1 MQMRNYMSKVK
12 MTAMSLA
19 LITSTLFIGT
29 SCSDKDDLDATGY
42 SWNVTGNKIVN
53 IKPERSKF
61 LRNPLQGWNIYTG
74 IGSGMMD
81 NFWDIYDNF
90 DSSEGKVKVSD
101 YGTTLYIRGAWSDFN
116 PEEGVYIWQDGVN
129 TEPAKR
135 FRMLVNGA
143 KERNLKLA
151 FTFVVDSRDKH
162 YNFTPDYVREAGC
175 KGYVTTTGSVQ
186 VWSPYPDDPIF
197 QEKYA
202 KFLQD
207 FAAKY
212 NDPDI
217 TNYVSGF
224 GLGKWGETHTL
235 KYWAVDTPNENE
247 KMTEKEV
254 KYKVFEWIT
263 DLMAKTFTKVPIFIN
278 YHRCLLS
285 SSSFD
290 GANLDDTADLIDR
303 AVKKGFSLRHDAF
316 GMKQYYKDW
325 ERGIATTYRYQCPF
339 IMEGGWVKSS
349 HGSSIKG
356 DGYADYAEV
365 RKGEFDEGKGANVNM
380 MDFRF
385 RSSPQTG
392 ETHSW
397 FNSAFKLVK
406 EFIADGGYRLYPDK
420 VSLPENASSNGK
432 VVLTHRW
439 SNLGWGYCPT
449 NLPQWNQKYKVAFAL
464 LDKTTEK
471 SVKVFVDPNPE
482 ISDWVQGTPHTYK
495 TELTL
500 SDVTPGQYEWAVGIV
515 DTTKDNAIGI
525 IISARDEYQT
535 EDGWVKLSDVTIK

>member
-19 LITSTLFIGT
+19 LITSILFIGT

-42 SWNVTGNKIVN
+42 SWNVAGNKIVN

-212 NDPDI
+212 NAPDL

-235 KYWAVDTPNENE
+235 KYWAVDNKE
-247 KMTEKEV
+247 KTEKET
-254 KYKVFEWIT
+254 KYEVFEWIT

-325 ERGIATTYRYQCPF
+325 ERRIATTYRYQCPF

-385 RSSPQTG
+385 SSSPQTG

-420 VSLPENASSNGK
+420 ISLPENASSNGK

>member
-42 SWNVTGNKIVN
+42 SWNVAGNKIVN

-212 NDPDI
+212 NDPDL

-235 KYWAVDTPNENE
+235 KYWAVDNKE
-247 KMTEKEV
+247 KTEKET
-254 KYKVFEWIT
+254 KYEVFEWIT

-325 ERGIATTYRYQCPF
+325 ERRIATTYRYQCPF

-385 RSSPQTG
+385 SSSPQTG

>member
-1 MQMRNYMSKVK
+1 MQMKNYMSKVK

-42 SWNVTGNKIVN
+42 SWNVAGNKIVN

-212 NDPDI
+212 NDPDL

-235 KYWAVDTPNENE
+235 KYWAVDNKE
-247 KMTEKEV
+247 KTEKET
-254 KYKVFEWIT
+254 KYEVFEWIT

-325 ERGIATTYRYQCPF
+325 ERRIATTYRYQCPF

-385 RSSPQTG
+385 SSSPQTG

-420 VSLPENASSNGK
+420 ISLPENASSNGK

>member
-19 LITSTLFIGT
+19 LITSILFIGT

-42 SWNVTGNKIVN
+42 SWNVAGNKIVN

-212 NDPDI
+212 NDPDL

-235 KYWAVDTPNENE
+235 KYWAVDNKE
-247 KMTEKEV
+247 KTEKET
-254 KYKVFEWIT
+254 KYEVFEWIT

-325 ERGIATTYRYQCPF
+325 ERRIATTYRYQCPF

-385 RSSPQTG
+385 SSSPQTG

-406 EFIADGGYRLYPDK
+406 EFIADGGYRLYLDK
-420 VSLPENASSNGK
+420 ISLPENASSNGK

>member
-42 SWNVTGNKIVN
+42 SWNVAGNKIVN

-212 NDPDI
+212 NDPDL

-235 KYWAVDTPNENE
+235 KYWAVDNKE
-247 KMTEKEV
+247 KTEKET
-254 KYKVFEWIT
+254 KYEVFEWIT

-325 ERGIATTYRYQCPF
+325 ERRIATTYRYQCPF

-385 RSSPQTG
+385 SSSPQTG

-420 VSLPENASSNGK
+420 ISLPENASSNGK

-471 SVKVFVDPNPE
+471 SVKIFVDPNPE

>member
-42 SWNVTGNKIVN
+42 SWNVAGNKIVN

-162 YNFTPDYVREAGC
+162 YNFTPDYVRVAGC

-212 NDPDI
+212 NDPDL

-235 KYWAVDTPNENE
+235 KYWAVDNKE
-247 KMTEKEV
+247 KTEKET
-254 KYKVFEWIT
+254 KYEVFEWIT

-325 ERGIATTYRYQCPF
+325 ERRIATTYRYQCPF

-385 RSSPQTG
+385 SSSPQTG

-420 VSLPENASSNGK
+420 ISLPENASSNGK

-482 ISDWVQGTPHTYK
+482 ISDWVRGTPHTYK

-515 DTTKDNAIGI
+515 DTTNDNAIGI

>member
-29 SCSDKDDLDATGY
+29 SCFDKDDLDATGY
-42 SWNVTGNKIVN
+42 SWNVAGNKIVN

-212 NDPDI
+212 NDPDL

-235 KYWAVDTPNENE
+235 KYWAVDNKE
-247 KMTEKEV
+247 KTEKET
-254 KYKVFEWIT
+254 KYEVFEWIT

-325 ERGIATTYRYQCPF
+325 ERRIATTYRYQCPF

-385 RSSPQTG
+385 SSSPQTG

-420 VSLPENASSNGK
+420 ISLPENASSNGK

>member
-1 MQMRNYMSKVK
+1 MQMKNYMSKVK

-42 SWNVTGNKIVN
+42 SWNVAGNKIVN

-101 YGTTLYIRGAWSDFN
+101 YGSTLYIRGAWSDFN
-116 PEEGVYIWQDGVN
+116 PKEGVYIWQDGVN

-175 KGYVTTTGSVQ
+175 KGYETTTGSVQ

-278 YHRCLLS
+278 YHRCLMS
-285 SSSFD
+285 SSSFG

-339 IMEGGWVKSS
+339 IMEGGWVESS

-385 RSSPQTG
+385 SSSPQTG

-420 VSLPENASSNGK
+420 VSLPENASSM
-432 VVLTHRW
+432 VRW
-439 SNLGWGYCPT
+439 Y
-449 NLPQWNQKYKVAFAL
+449 
-464 LDKTTEK
+464 
-471 SVKVFVDPNPE
+471 
-482 ISDWVQGTPHTYK
+482 
-495 TELTL
+495 
-500 SDVTPGQYEWAVGIV
+500 
-515 DTTKDNAIGI
+515 
-525 IISARDEYQT
+525 
-535 EDGWVKLSDVTIK
+535 

>member
-1 MQMRNYMSKVK
+1 MQMKNYMSKVK

-235 KYWAVDTPNENE
+235 KYWAVDNKE
-247 KMTEKEV
+247 KTEKET
-254 KYKVFEWIT
+254 KYEVFEWIT

-385 RSSPQTG
+385 SSSPQTG

-515 DTTKDNAIGI
+515 DTTKDDAIGI

>member
-19 LITSTLFIGT
+19 LITSILFIGT

-42 SWNVTGNKIVN
+42 SWNVAGNKIVN

-212 NDPDI
+212 NDPDL

-235 KYWAVDTPNENE
+235 KYWAVDNKE
-247 KMTEKEV
+247 KTEKET
-254 KYKVFEWIT
+254 KYEVFEWIT

-325 ERGIATTYRYQCPF
+325 ERRIATTYRYQCPF

-385 RSSPQTG
+385 SSSPQTG

-420 VSLPENASSNGK
+420 VSLPENVSSNGK

>member
-42 SWNVTGNKIVN
+42 SWNVAGNKIVN

-212 NDPDI
+212 NDPDL

-235 KYWAVDTPNENE
+235 KYWAVDNKE
-247 KMTEKEV
+247 KTEKET
-254 KYKVFEWIT
+254 KYEVFEWIT

-316 GMKQYYKDW
+316 GMKQYYQDW
-325 ERGIATTYRYQCPF
+325 ERRIATTYRYQCPF

-385 RSSPQTG
+385 SSSPQTG

-420 VSLPENASSNGK
+420 ISLPENASSNGK

>member
-235 KYWAVDTPNENE
+235 KYWAVDNKE
-247 KMTEKEV
+247 KTEKET
-254 KYKVFEWIT
+254 KYEVFEWIT

-325 ERGIATTYRYQCPF
+325 ERRIATTYRYQCPF

-385 RSSPQTG
+385 SSSPQAG

-420 VSLPENASSNGK
+420 ISLPENASSNGK

>member
-1 MQMRNYMSKVK
+1 MQMKNYMSKVK

-42 SWNVTGNKIVN
+42 SWNVAGNKIVN

-101 YGTTLYIRGAWSDFN
+101 YGSTLYIRGAWSDFN
-116 PEEGVYIWQDGVN
+116 PKEGVYIWQDGVN

-175 KGYVTTTGSVQ
+175 KGYETTTGSVQ

-235 KYWAVDTPNENE
+235 KYWAVDNKE
-247 KMTEKEV
+247 KTEKET
-254 KYKVFEWIT
+254 KYEVFEWIT

-325 ERGIATTYRYQCPF
+325 ERRIATTYRYQCPF

-385 RSSPQTG
+385 SSSPQTG

-420 VSLPENASSNGK
+420 ISLPENASSNGK

>member
-1 MQMRNYMSKVK
+1 
-12 MTAMSLA
+12 
-19 LITSTLFIGT
+19 
-29 SCSDKDDLDATGY
+29 
-42 SWNVTGNKIVN
+42 
-53 IKPERSKF
+53 
-61 LRNPLQGWNIYTG
+61 
-74 IGSGMMD
+74 
-81 NFWDIYDNF
+81 
-90 DSSEGKVKVSD
+90 
-101 YGTTLYIRGAWSDFN
+101 
-116 PEEGVYIWQDGVN
+116 
-129 TEPAKR
+129 
-135 FRMLVNGA
+135 
-143 KERNLKLA
+143 
-151 FTFVVDSRDKH
+151 
-162 YNFTPDYVREAGC
+162 
-175 KGYVTTTGSVQ
+175 
-186 VWSPYPDDPIF
+186 
-197 QEKYA
+197 
-202 KFLQD
+202 
-207 FAAKY
+207 
-212 NDPDI
+212 
-217 TNYVSGF
+217 
-224 GLGKWGETHTL
+224 
-235 KYWAVDTPNENE
+235 
-247 KMTEKEV
+247 
-254 KYKVFEWIT
+254 
-263 DLMAKTFTKVPIFIN
+263 MAKTFTKVPIFIN

-385 RSSPQTG
+385 SSSPQTG

>member
-42 SWNVTGNKIVN
+42 SWNVAGNKIVN

-101 YGTTLYIRGAWSDFN
+101 YGSTLYIRGAWSDFN

-212 NDPDI
+212 NDPDL

-235 KYWAVDTPNENE
+235 KYWAVDNKE
-247 KMTEKEV
+247 KTEKET
-254 KYKVFEWIT
+254 KYEVFEWIT

-385 RSSPQTG
+385 SSSPQTG

>member
-42 SWNVTGNKIVN
+42 SWNVAGNKIVN

-212 NDPDI
+212 NDPDL

-235 KYWAVDTPNENE
+235 KYWAVDNKE
-247 KMTEKEV
+247 KTEKET
-254 KYKVFEWIT
+254 KYEVFEWIT

-339 IMEGGWVKSS
+339 IMEGGWVESS

-385 RSSPQTG
+385 SSSPQTG

>member
-19 LITSTLFIGT
+19 LITSILFIGT

-42 SWNVTGNKIVN
+42 SWNVAGNKIVN

-129 TEPAKR
+129 TEPAIR

-212 NDPDI
+212 NDPDL

-235 KYWAVDTPNENE
+235 KYWAVDNKE
-247 KMTEKEV
+247 KTEKET
-254 KYKVFEWIT
+254 KYEVFEWIT

-325 ERGIATTYRYQCPF
+325 ERRIATTYRYQCPF

-385 RSSPQTG
+385 SSSPQTG

-535 EDGWVKLSDVTIK
+535 ENGWVKLSDVTIK

>member
-235 KYWAVDTPNENE
+235 KYWAVDNKE
-247 KMTEKEV
+247 KTEKET
-254 KYKVFEWIT
+254 KYEVFEWIT

-285 SSSFD
+285 CSSFD

-325 ERGIATTYRYQCPF
+325 ERRIATTYRYQCPF

-385 RSSPQTG
+385 SSSPQTG

-420 VSLPENASSNGK
+420 ISLPENASSNGK

>member
-186 VWSPYPDDPIF
+186 VWSPYPDAPIF

-235 KYWAVDTPNENE
+235 KYWAVDNKE
-247 KMTEKEV
+247 KTEKET
-254 KYKVFEWIT
+254 KYEVFEWIT

-385 RSSPQTG
+385 SSSPQTG

>member
-42 SWNVTGNKIVN
+42 SWNVAGNKIVN

-212 NDPDI
+212 NDPDL

-235 KYWAVDTPNENE
+235 KYWAVDNKE
-247 KMTEKEV
+247 KTEKET
-254 KYKVFEWIT
+254 KYEVFEWIT

-325 ERGIATTYRYQCPF
+325 ERRIATTYRYQCPF

-385 RSSPQTG
+385 SSSPQTG

-420 VSLPENASSNGK
+420 ISLPENASSNGK

-482 ISDWVQGTPHTYK
+482 ISDWVQGIPHTYK

-515 DTTKDNAIGI
+515 DTTKDNAISI

>member
-42 SWNVTGNKIVN
+42 SWNVAGNKIVN

-81 NFWDIYDNF
+81 NFWNIYDNF

-212 NDPDI
+212 NDPDL

-235 KYWAVDTPNENE
+235 KYWAVDNKE
-247 KMTEKEV
+247 KTEKET
-254 KYKVFEWIT
+254 KYEVFEWIT

-325 ERGIATTYRYQCPF
+325 ERRIATTYRYQCPF

-385 RSSPQTG
+385 SSSPQTG

-420 VSLPENASSNGK
+420 ISLPENASSNGK

>member
-212 NDPDI
+212 NDPDL

-235 KYWAVDTPNENE
+235 KYWAVDNKE
-247 KMTEKEV
+247 KTEKET
-254 KYKVFEWIT
+254 KYEVFEWIT

-385 RSSPQTG
+385 SSSPQTG

-420 VSLPENASSNGK
+420 ISLPENASSNGK

-515 DTTKDNAIGI
+515 DTTNDNAIGI

>member
-19 LITSTLFIGT
+19 LITSTLFIGA

-254 KYKVFEWIT
+254 KCKVFEWIT

-385 RSSPQTG
+385 SSSPQTG

>member
-19 LITSTLFIGT
+19 LITSILFIGT

-42 SWNVTGNKIVN
+42 SWNVAGNKIVN

-212 NDPDI
+212 NDPDL

-235 KYWAVDTPNENE
+235 KYWAVDNKE
-247 KMTEKEV
+247 KTEKET
-254 KYKVFEWIT
+254 KYEVFEWIT

-325 ERGIATTYRYQCPF
+325 ERRIATTYRYQCPF

-385 RSSPQTG
+385 SSSPQTG

>member
-42 SWNVTGNKIVN
+42 SWNVAGNKIVN

-212 NDPDI
+212 NDPDL

-235 KYWAVDTPNENE
+235 KYWAVDNKE
-247 KMTEKEV
+247 KTEKET
-254 KYKVFEWIT
+254 KYEVFEWIT

-325 ERGIATTYRYQCPF
+325 ERRIATTYRYQCPF

-385 RSSPQTG
+385 SSSPQTG

-420 VSLPENASSNGK
+420 ISLPENASSNGK

-500 SDVTPGQYEWAVGIV
+500 SDVTSGQYEWAVGIV

>member
-212 NDPDI
+212 NDPDL

-235 KYWAVDTPNENE
+235 KYWAVDNKE
-247 KMTEKEV
+247 KTEKET
-254 KYKVFEWIT
+254 KYEVFEWIT

-385 RSSPQTG
+385 SSSPQTG

-432 VVLTHRW
+432 VVLIHRW

>member
-212 NDPDI
+212 NDPDL

-235 KYWAVDTPNENE
+235 KYWAVDNKE
-247 KMTEKEV
+247 KTEKET
-254 KYKVFEWIT
+254 KYEVFEWIT

-385 RSSPQTG
+385 SSNPQTG

>member
-1 MQMRNYMSKVK
+1 MQMKNYMSKVK

-42 SWNVTGNKIVN
+42 SWNVAGNKIVN

-175 KGYVTTTGSVQ
+175 KGYETTTGSVQ

-212 NDPDI
+212 NDPDL

-235 KYWAVDTPNENE
+235 KYWAVDNKE
-247 KMTEKEV
+247 KTEKET
-254 KYKVFEWIT
+254 KYEVFEWIT

-325 ERGIATTYRYQCPF
+325 ERRIATTYRYQCPF

-385 RSSPQTG
+385 SSSPQTG

-420 VSLPENASSNGK
+420 ISLPENASSNGK

>member
-29 SCSDKDDLDATGY
+29 SCSDKADLDATGY
-42 SWNVTGNKIVN
+42 SWNVAGNKIVN

-212 NDPDI
+212 NDPDL

-235 KYWAVDTPNENE
+235 KYWAVDNKE
-247 KMTEKEV
+247 KTEKET
-254 KYKVFEWIT
+254 KYEVFEWIT

-325 ERGIATTYRYQCPF
+325 ERRIATTYRYQCPF

-385 RSSPQTG
+385 SSSPQTG

-420 VSLPENASSNGK
+420 ISLPENASSNGK

-449 NLPQWNQKYKVAFAL
+449 NLSTMESKV
-464 LDKTTEK
+464 
-471 SVKVFVDPNPE
+471 
-482 ISDWVQGTPHTYK
+482 
-495 TELTL
+495 
-500 SDVTPGQYEWAVGIV
+500 
-515 DTTKDNAIGI
+515 
-525 IISARDEYQT
+525 
-535 EDGWVKLSDVTIK
+535 

>member
-212 NDPDI
+212 NDPDL

-235 KYWAVDTPNENE
+235 KYWAVDNKE
-247 KMTEKEV
+247 KTEKET
-254 KYKVFEWIT
+254 KYEVFEWIT

-385 RSSPQTG
+385 SSSPQTG

-420 VSLPENASSNGK
+420 VSLPENVSSNGK

>member
-129 TEPAKR
+129 AEPAKR

-235 KYWAVDTPNENE
+235 KYWAVDNKE
-247 KMTEKEV
+247 KTEKET
-254 KYKVFEWIT
+254 KYEVFEWIT

-385 RSSPQTG
+385 SSSPQTG

>member
-1 MQMRNYMSKVK
+1 MQMKNYMSKVK

-19 LITSTLFIGT
+19 LITSILFIGT

-42 SWNVTGNKIVN
+42 SWNVAGNKIVN

-101 YGTTLYIRGAWSDFN
+101 YGSTLYIRGAWSDFN
-116 PEEGVYIWQDGVN
+116 PKEGVYIWQDGVN

-212 NDPDI
+212 NDPDL

-235 KYWAVDTPNENE
+235 KYWAVDNKE
-247 KMTEKEV
+247 KTEKET
-254 KYKVFEWIT
+254 KYEVFEWIT

-325 ERGIATTYRYQCPF
+325 ERRIATTYRYQCPF

-385 RSSPQTG
+385 SSSPQTG

-420 VSLPENASSNGK
+420 ISLPENASSNGK

>member
-212 NDPDI
+212 NDPDL

-235 KYWAVDTPNENE
+235 KYWAVDNKE
-247 KMTEKEV
+247 KTEKET
-254 KYKVFEWIT
+254 KYEVFEWIT

-325 ERGIATTYRYQCPF
+325 ERRIATTYRYQCPF

-385 RSSPQTG
+385 SSSPQTG

-420 VSLPENASSNGK
+420 ISLPENASSNGK